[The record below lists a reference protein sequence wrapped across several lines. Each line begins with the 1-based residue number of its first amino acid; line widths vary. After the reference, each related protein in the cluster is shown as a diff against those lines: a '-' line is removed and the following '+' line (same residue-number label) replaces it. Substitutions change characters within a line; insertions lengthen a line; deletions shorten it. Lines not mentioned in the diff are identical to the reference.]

1 MVFKMQNNHIGFI
14 GGGNMARSLV
24 GGLIKAGVQTTNISI
39 ADPVKSIRQQLGQD
53 FGVTVSAHNNVVA
66 RKADILVLSVK
77 PQVLA
82 EAISS
87 ISASI
92 LGRSILII
100 SIAAGIRMRSLE
112 RWIGDAHA
120 IVRVMPNTPAL
131 IGSGISALIANTR
144 VSNQGKK
151 DADLIL
157 STAGTTVW
165 LENESLLDT
174 VTAVSGSGP
183 AYFFYLMEAIEA
195 AAISEGLDPETA
207 RILVTQTAL
216 GASKLAMVS
225 NESLT
230 TLRERV
236 TSPGGTTEAA
246 LKQMQAGAVFESLQD
261 AVHAAKRRSHELAF
275 ILDEDLD
282 ESDDVISF

>member
-174 VTAVSGSGP
+174 VTAVSGRP

-282 ESDDVISF
+282 ESDDAISF